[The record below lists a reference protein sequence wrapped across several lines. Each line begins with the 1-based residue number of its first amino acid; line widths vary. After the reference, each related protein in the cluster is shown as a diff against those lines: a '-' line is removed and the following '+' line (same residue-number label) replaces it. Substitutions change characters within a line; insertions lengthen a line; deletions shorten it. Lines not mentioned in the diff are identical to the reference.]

1 MAELE
6 LEIVDSG
13 NENSKKR
20 VWDELDGHS
29 EANSPVSKLARVDSV
44 ASDGNSEDSG
54 VSSPEAKRIQDDLL
68 NFLDETDSV
77 PAIQDLD
84 SVIRSFEEEIV
95 VPEQAPPVVTSVSG
109 EARPELGF
117 LLEASDDELGLPP
130 SFSTAEEQKIEAV
143 DLKTSGSDAV
153 KLDGMALGFENE
165 MPSYEPYNFGISG
178 DSDGGN
184 VNVSNDFITLGGGLF
199 ESYEPDDASDF
210 AWRSESLSA
219 S

>member
-1 MAELE
+1 MAELKIE
-6 LEIVDSG
+6 DSR

-20 VWDELDGHS
+20 VRDELDCPS

-44 ASDGNSEDSG
+44 PSDGNSDDYG
-54 VSSPEAKRIQDDLL
+54 VSSPEEKRIHDDFL
-68 NFLDETDSV
+68 NFLDEADSV

-84 SVIRSFEEEIV
+84 SVIRSFEEEILA
-95 VPEQAPPVVTSVSG
+95 PEQAPPVVTSDAS

-130 SFSTAEEQKIEAV
+130 SFSAGEEQQKVEAIDV
-143 DLKTSGSDAV
+143 KTSGSDAV
-153 KLDGMALGFENE
+153 KLDDMTLGFENE
-165 MPSYEPYNFGISG
+165 MPSYEPYNFGIGG

-199 ESYEPDDASDF
+199 ESYEPADISDS
-210 AWRSESLSA
+210 AWRPESLSA